1 MSITKINP
9 KSLYDGAPHGLSH
22 AVVDEVSG
30 LVFISGQVD
39 WTPDYQVKSDN
50 IGEQTRNAISNLK
63 KVLAEAGSDISHVLQ
78 LRVYVRGELADH
90 MEMVIPIMVETFG
103 TTRPAVTGVGVSS
116 LASPDTL
123 VEIEA
128 VARVKKA

>member
-1 MSITKINP
+1 MSIIKINP
-9 KSLYDGAPHGLSH
+9 QSLYDGAPHGLSH

-39 WTPDYQVKSDN
+39 WTPDYQVKSGD

-63 KVLAEAGSDISHVLQ
+63 EVLAEARSDINHVLQ

-90 MEMVIPIMVETFG
+90 MEKIIPIMVETFG

-116 LASPDTL
+116 LASPGTL

-128 VARVKKA
+128 IARVIRA